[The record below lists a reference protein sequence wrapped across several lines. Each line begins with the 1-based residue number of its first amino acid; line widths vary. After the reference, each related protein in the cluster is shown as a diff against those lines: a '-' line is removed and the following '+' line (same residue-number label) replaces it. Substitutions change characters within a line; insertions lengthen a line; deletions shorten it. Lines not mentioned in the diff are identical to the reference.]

1 MAGSDDLNNANKI
14 KALDNEH
21 IAQTYGRFDVALSH
35 GKGCQ
40 VWDFDGK
47 RYLDMTSGIGVN
59 SFGFCD
65 DGWQKAI
72 ISQLGK
78 LQHTSNL
85 YFTEPSVRLANLLT
99 QKSGLQ
105 KAFFCNSGTEA
116 NECVIKTARKYSFDK
131 YGAGRHT
138 ILTLEN
144 SFHGRTMAS
153 LSATGQASFHQYFM
167 PFVGGFEFMPA
178 NDVGAVQDR
187 LAQGG
192 VCAIMLEIV
201 QGEGGLNPL
210 TAEYLQAVQQLC
222 QDNDVLFCVDEVQTG
237 IGRTGKFLAY
247 QAFGLSPDVVSLAK
261 GLGGGLPIGAVLFGE
276 KCQNTLGKGDHGS
289 TFGAN
294 PIACAAAVSV
304 VERLND
310 EFLQQV
316 AQKGERLKSALSALP
331 KVKSVAG
338 MGLMIGVEFDDGVTA
353 SDVVAK
359 GIEKGVLFLT
369 AKHKLRLLPPLIVSD
384 DEIDEAV
391 GVLGEILLDDT
402 P

>member
-1 MAGSDDLNNANKI
+1 MAGSDDLNNANQI

-21 IAQTYGRFDVALSH
+21 IAQTYGRFDVVLSH

-65 DGWQKAI
+65 DEWRSAI
-72 ISQLGK
+72 INQLGK

-116 NECVIKTARKYSFDK
+116 NECVIKTARKYSHDK

-144 SFHGRTMAS
+144 SFHGRTLAS
-153 LSATGQASFHQYFM
+153 LSATGQASFHQHFM
-167 PFVGGFEFMPA
+167 PFVDGFEFLPA
-178 NDVGAVQDR
+178 NDSQALAER
-187 LAQGG
+187 IAQGG
-192 VCAIMLEIV
+192 VCAVLLEVV
-201 QGEGGLNPL
+201 QGEGGLNAL
-210 TAEYLQAVQQLC
+210 NGEYLAAVQQLC
-222 QDNDVLFCVDEVQTG
+222 NENDVLFCVDEVQTG
-237 IGRTGKFLAY
+237 IGRTGNFLAY

-261 GLGGGLPIGAVLFGE
+261 GLGGGLPIGAALFGE
-276 KCQNTLGKGDHGS
+276 KCQNTLGKGEHGS

-294 PIACAAAVSV
+294 PVVCAGAVSV

-310 EFLQQV
+310 DFLQQV
-316 AQKGERLKSALSALP
+316 AQKGQKLANALSALP

-338 MGLMIGVEFDDGVTA
+338 MGLMIGVEFDDGITA

-391 GVLGEILLDDT
+391 GVLGGILGVD
-402 P
+402 